1 MNEFKEYTGPFIHSK
16 ETYKKIMMSYLIVFI
31 PYLAYAL
38 YTNGIKSLK
47 IIFIPLIVV
56 LLLELIFS
64 LKNKNFKNIIKENF
78 SIFGIIFF
86 PFILNPKI
94 PLYIVLISTII
105 GYLLHKLIFKKWYS
119 LTILS
124 YVVYILLNLIINKG
138 NYLEIISMNP
148 IDYDFLI
155 TSNKGFSN
163 ILLNGSGLM
172 CPLIS
177 ILTFFYLY
185 IKKDIKYQ
193 ITISSLI
200 TIIIITLIIGLINKS
215 IWFPLYFILTGG
227 TLFIT
232 TILATDF
239 YSPATKIGQ
248 ILYGIF
254 IGLLIVLLR
263 FVSPYNI
270 EPFSIFLANTFSF
283 AFDYLSIF
291 LDRRKSWN

>member
-1 MNEFKEYTGPFIHSK
+1 MNEFKEYTGPFVHSK

-31 PYLAYAL
+31 PYLAYAI
-38 YTNGIKSLK
+38 YINGIKSLQ
-47 IIFIPLIVV
+47 IIFSPLIIV

-78 SIFGIIFF
+78 SIFGILFF
-86 PFILNPKI
+86 PFLLNIKTPH
-94 PLYIVLISTII
+94 YIVLISTII
-105 GYLLHKLIFKKWYS
+105 VYLLHKLIFKKWYS
-119 LTILS
+119 ITILS
-124 YVVYILLNLIINKG
+124 YTIYILLNLIINKG
-138 NYLEIISMNP
+138 IYLEIINMNP
-148 IDYDFLI
+148 IDYNFLV
-155 TSNKGFSN
+155 TSNKGFLN
-163 ILLNGSGLM
+163 LLLNGSELM

-177 ILTFFYLY
+177 ILAFFYLC

-193 ITISSLI
+193 ITISSLT

-227 TLFIT
+227 TIFIT

-254 IGLLIVLLR
+254 IGLLILLLR

-270 EPFSIFLANTFSF
+270 APFSIFLANTFSF

>member
-1 MNEFKEYTGPFIHSK
+1 
-16 ETYKKIMMSYLIVFI
+16 
-31 PYLAYAL
+31 
-38 YTNGIKSLK
+38 
-47 IIFIPLIVV
+47 
-56 LLLELIFS
+56 
-64 LKNKNFKNIIKENF
+64 
-78 SIFGIIFF
+78 
-86 PFILNPKI
+86 
-94 PLYIVLISTII
+94 
-105 GYLLHKLIFKKWYS
+105 
-119 LTILS
+119 
-124 YVVYILLNLIINKG
+124 
-138 NYLEIISMNP
+138 MNP
-148 IDYDFLI
+148 IDYNFLV
-155 TSNKGFSN
+155 TSNKGFLN
-163 ILLNGSGLM
+163 LLLNGSELM

-177 ILTFFYLY
+177 ILAFFYLC

-193 ITISSLI
+193 ITISSLT

-227 TLFIT
+227 TIFIT

-254 IGLLIVLLR
+254 IGLLILLLR

-270 EPFSIFLANTFSF
+270 APFSIFLANTFSF